1 MKILTILGARP
12 QFIKSAPLSLAFKK
26 NQIQEVVIHTGQHYD
41 FSMSEIFFKTLKL
54 KKPLYQ
60 LNHGSKSHA
69 QMTADILKD
78 TEAILLQEKPDFTL
92 VYGDTNSTLAG
103 ALASIKLQIPIIHIE
118 SGLRSFDHTMPE
130 EINRILTD
138 KISKILFCPTK
149 NALSN
154 LKKEG
159 FKAPQYLIKNVGDIM
174 FDASKLFATYATK
187 PNLSIQSHFCICTLH
202 RAENTDDSKKLHTI
216 LKAID
221 KIASKQQV
229 IFPIHPRIQTLFS
242 TKDYPHITFCPPLG
256 YLEMLWLLQKT
267 QIVLTDSGGLQKEA
281 YFFKKHCI
289 VLRENSEWME
299 LIENN
304 YNFLTGSDEEKI
316 LTTFDNI
323 SQISNSSFCE
333 KFYGNGKSAQ
343 KIISVLKG
351 FE

>member
-60 LNHGSKSHA
+60 LNHGAKSHA

-78 TEAILLQEKPDFTL
+78 TEEILLKEKPDFTL

-103 ALASIKLQIPIIHIE
+103 ALASAKLHIPIIHIE

-149 NALSN
+149 SALRN

-159 FKAPQYLIKNVGDIM
+159 FKKPQYLIKNVGDIM
-174 FDASKLFATYATK
+174 LDSSKLFATYAKK
-187 PNLSIQSHFCICTLH
+187 PNLKIQSTFCICTLH
-202 RAENTDDSKKLHTI
+202 RSENTDNPIKLHSI
-216 LKAID
+216 LEIINN
-221 KIASKQQV
+221 IASKQQI
-229 IFPIHPRIQTLFS
+229 IFPIHPRLKSLFNTS
-242 TKDYPHITFCPPLG
+242 HYPNITFCDPLG
-256 YLEMLWLLQKT
+256 YLEMLWLLQNT

-281 YFFKKHCI
+281 YFFKKPCI
-289 VLRENSEWME
+289 VLRKNSEWTE
-299 LIENN
+299 LIENR
-304 YNFLTGSDEEKI
+304 YNFLVDDDKEKI
-316 LTTFDNI
+316 LSTFDNI
-323 SQISNSSFCE
+323 SKIFNSSYEE
-333 KFYGNGKSAQ
+333 KFYGNGQSTK
-343 KIISVLKG
+343 KIIQALKG
-351 FE
+351 F